1 MEAGKGDGPPPPEL
15 RLLWRIDRYHALP
28 EAGGLNDQP
37 AGLLDRLT
45 ILGNVYTAFK
55 SLHTTNDIVTFAKN
69 SPDMMKIVSTV
80 LELERDGT
88 E

>member
-1 MEAGKGDGPPPPEL
+1 MPYFLFLPLL
-15 RLLWRIDRYHALP
+15 RTRAPHQPITRTMQHSHDKEILIDAVLTAIDQHA
-28 EAGGLNDQP
+28 
-37 AGLLDRLT
+37 
-45 ILGNVYTAFK
+45 
-55 SLHTTNDIVTFAKN
+55 FAKN